1 MEIVIAFALGAL
13 VGMVAC
19 AAWMQWV
26 IGALSG
32 MVWGTRG
39 GRVKGAVPG
48 LELPNFRSP
57 PAAPALPAA
66 IQWMRLVT
74 SGLPGQALK
83 GYRRPATRPKKRL
96 RLRQ

>member
-1 MEIVIAFALGAL
+1 MEMVIAFALGAL

-19 AAWMQWV
+19 AAWVRWV

-32 MVWGTRG
+32 MIWGTRRG
-39 GRVKGAVPG
+39 LAKGAVPG

-57 PAAPALPAA
+57 PAAPAA

-74 SGLPGQALK
+74 SGLPGQAPR
-83 GYRRPATRPKKRL
+83 GYRRPAIRPKRRL
-96 RLRQ
+96 RLRQG